1 MNILPIL
8 STLRRHRTAAALIVL
23 QISLTCAIICNAVFL
38 IVERLGRM
46 DQVSGIAEDEIIR
59 IILTGVGQDESPEAL
74 SRQDV
79 ASLAAIPGVR
89 SAAITNQVP
98 FGNDSW
104 NSSVNLDPDQM
115 HQTLAAAVYYGTEDL
130 VETLGLKIVAGR
142 DFTPEEF
149 VDWKAVREKD
159 SKVKIGSIII
169 TRTMAAKLFP
179 GKTGLGETLY
189 MSDDPIR
196 VVGIIDTLIR
206 PNQRGGPSEVEYSA
220 VLPLRLPYTVGGN
233 YVLRVDPERKP
244 EILAAA
250 VAALEKNGPNRII
263 LEKQI
268 FDDVRNDYFR
278 ADRAM
283 AWLLVSVVIALL
295 IITALGIVGL
305 ASFWV
310 QQRTR
315 QIGIRRALGAT
326 RRQILRYFQTENF
339 LLATIGIILG
349 MGLAYGINMWLMDRY
364 ELPRLPVMFFPI
376 GAITLWLLGQIAVLG
391 PALRAASV
399 PPAVATR
406 TV

>member
-1 MNILPIL
+1 MNIPPIL
-8 STLRRHRTAAALIVL
+8 STLRRHRTAAVLIVL

-38 IVERLGRM
+38 ISERLGRM
-46 DQVSGIAEDEIIR
+46 DRVTGLPEEEIVR
-59 IILTGVGQDESPEAL
+59 VVLTNIGQDESAEAL
-74 SRQDV
+74 TREDL

-89 SAAITNQVP
+89 AATLTNQIP
-98 FGNDSW
+98 LTNSSW
-104 NSSVNLDPDQM
+104 NSTVNLEPNQM
-115 HQTLAAAVYYGTEDL
+115 RQTLSAATYYGSEDF
-130 VETLGLKIVAGR
+130 VETFGLSIVAGR
-142 DFTPEEF
+142 DFNPDEY
-149 VDWKAVREKD
+149 VDFEAVRVKD

-169 TRTMAAKLFP
+169 TRVMAEKLFP
-179 GKTGLGETLY
+179 GKSGLGQTVY

-196 VVGIIDTLIR
+196 VVGIVDHLIR
-206 PNQRGGPSEVEYSA
+206 PNEIGGMTANEYA
-220 VLPLRLPYTVGGN
+220 AILPMRLPYTVGGN
-233 YVLRVDPERKP
+233 YVLRVDPARRGEA
-244 EILAAA
+244 LAAA
-250 VAALEKNGPNRII
+250 ATALEKNGSNRII
-263 LEKQI
+263 LEKQTFEEI
-268 FDDVRNDYFR
+268 RQKYFR

-339 LLATIGIILG
+339 LLATIGIVLG
-349 MGLAYGINMWLMDRY
+349 MALAYGINLWMMDRY
-364 ELPRLPVMFFPI
+364 ELPRLPALFLPL
-376 GAITLWLLGQIAVLG
+376 GAVTLWVLGQVAVLG

>member
-46 DQVSGIAEDEIIR
+46 DQVSGIAEDELIR
-59 IILTGVGQDESPEAL
+59 IILTGIGQDESPEAL

-104 NSSVNLDPDQM
+104 NSSVNLDPDQL
-115 HQTLAAAVYYGTEDL
+115 HQTLSAAVYYGTEDL
-130 VETLGLKIVAGR
+130 VETFGLELVAGR

-169 TRTMAAKLFP
+169 TRAMAAKLFP

-206 PNQRGGPSEVEYSA
+206 PNQFGGLSEVEFAA

-268 FDDVRNDYFR
+268 FADVRHDYFR
-278 ADRAM
+278 ADRSM

-339 LLATIGIILG
+339 LLATIGIVLG
-349 MGLAYGINMWLMDRY
+349 MGLAYGINLWLMEKY
-364 ELPRLPVMFFPI
+364 ELPRLPALFFPI
-376 GAITLWLLGQIAVLG
+376 GAVSLWLLGQIAVLG